1 VQSYV
6 RLSKNTLHSVTTR
19 KMRALYAVRTTWRT
33 VATNVAMQYVQVTS
47 VVLYSHIIKTVRML
61 YVGFV
66 MSQLT
71 ES

>member
-1 VQSYV
+1 MFTAV
-6 RLSKNTLHSVTTR
+6 HSVTTG
-19 KMRALYAVRTTWRT
+19 KMRAPYAGRTTWT
-33 VATNVAMQYVQVTS
+33 IVATNVAMQYVQVTS
-47 VVLYSHIIKTVRML
+47 AGLYSHIIKILRML

>member
-1 VQSYV
+1 
-6 RLSKNTLHSVTTR
+6 
-19 KMRALYAVRTTWRT
+19 MRALYAGRTTWT
-33 VATNVAMQYVQVTS
+33 IVATNVAMRYVQVAS